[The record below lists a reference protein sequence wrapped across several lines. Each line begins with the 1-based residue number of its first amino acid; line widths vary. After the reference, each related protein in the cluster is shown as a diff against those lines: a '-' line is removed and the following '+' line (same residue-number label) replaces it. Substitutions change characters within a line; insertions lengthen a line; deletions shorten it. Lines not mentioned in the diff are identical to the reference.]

1 MRYVVACLEDYQHE
15 MAYRIY
21 VTEALRNIPQGQWS
35 QKSFYDII
43 NSTEEEAES
52 GDEIVM
58 DIVNRAGLS
67 FG

>member
-1 MRYVVACLEDYQHE
+1 

-43 NSTEEEAES
+43 NSTEKEEES

-58 DIVNRAGLS
+58 DIVKRAGLS